1 MANKYRY
8 PKGHPKAG
16 QFQPA
21 KEGARQF
28 IRENFNEITAGE
40 IPIKKLTAQ
49 EKRIYAGLKGND
61 YGNRFNFGTEKIY
74 DPTGAINTYLKS
86 INVKKQT
93 TDLNTV
99 LPKKAKEV
107 FLDLYNADNQFA
119 DDKKRVTWIKGKLDK
134 LKSYKTKSGE
144 MLDVLKLVEKMKQTE
159 WDLIYLGHTARPN
172 ISQPSEKGCFK
183 RNTSDSI
190 RYSLGGTGGYM
201 VNPSGAKRLLEFI
214 EKNGMTNAID
224 TVQQLFADHG
234 NVFYV
239 NPRIVLFDVDE
250 DTDIQK
256 DFDTSLDLDEKSVVI
271 RESEIWEK
279 WGIDPEKILMSPSP
293 LNEDGYHTYQIT
305 KNTYVNIPVEL
316 ITEENKNDIRLTRL

>member
-1 MANKYRY
+1 LGRPFLSTMANKYRY

-28 IRENFNEITAGE
+28 VRENFNDIAAGD
-40 IPIKKLTAQ
+40 IAIKKLSTL

-74 DPTGAINTYLKS
+74 DPTGALKTYLKS

-119 DDKKRVTWIKGKLDK
+119 DDKKRVTFIKGKLNQ

-144 MLDVLKLVEKMKQTE
+144 LLDVLKLVEKYEKKGFKLKLSNLQGKASEGAQAVLNLTKYENRKIAQMQKKHKDKFIRMRFEYNPVINSKKKTITIKLKKTTFQ
-159 WDLIYLGHTARPN
+159 DL
-172 ISQPSEKGCFK
+172 S
-183 RNTSDSI
+183 NT
-190 RYSLGGTGGYM
+190 
-201 VNPSGAKRLLEFI
+201 P
-214 EKNGMTNAID
+214 
-224 TVQQLFADHG
+224 
-234 NVFYV
+234 
-239 NPRIVLFDVDE
+239 
-250 DTDIQK
+250 
-256 DFDTSLDLDEKSVVI
+256 
-271 RESEIWEK
+271 
-279 WGIDPEKILMSPSP
+279 
-293 LNEDGYHTYQIT
+293 
-305 KNTYVNIPVEL
+305 
-316 ITEENKNDIRLTRL
+316 

>member
-28 IRENFNEITAGE
+28 VRENFNDIAAGD
-40 IPIKKLTAQ
+40 IAIKKLSTL

-74 DPTGAINTYLKS
+74 DPTGALKTYLKT

-119 DDKKRVTWIKGKLDK
+119 DDKKRVTFIKGKLNQ

-144 MLDVLKLVEKMKQTE
+144 LLDVLKLVEKYEKKGFKLKLSTLQGKASEGAQAVLNLTKYENRKIAQMQKKHKDKFIRMRFEYNPVINSKKKTITIKLKKTTFQ
-159 WDLIYLGHTARPN
+159 DL
-172 ISQPSEKGCFK
+172 S
-183 RNTSDSI
+183 NT
-190 RYSLGGTGGYM
+190 
-201 VNPSGAKRLLEFI
+201 P
-214 EKNGMTNAID
+214 
-224 TVQQLFADHG
+224 
-234 NVFYV
+234 
-239 NPRIVLFDVDE
+239 
-250 DTDIQK
+250 
-256 DFDTSLDLDEKSVVI
+256 
-271 RESEIWEK
+271 
-279 WGIDPEKILMSPSP
+279 
-293 LNEDGYHTYQIT
+293 
-305 KNTYVNIPVEL
+305 
-316 ITEENKNDIRLTRL
+316 

>member
-74 DPTGAINTYLKS
+74 DPTGALKTYLKS

-144 MLDVLKLVEKMKQTE
+144 MLDVLKLVEKYEKKGFKLKLT
-159 WDLIYLGHTARPN
+159 DL
-172 ISQPSEKGCFK
+172 KG
-183 RNTSDSI
+183 
-190 RYSLGGTGGYM
+190 
-201 VNPSGAKRLLEFI
+201 
-214 EKNGMTNAID
+214 
-224 TVQQLFADHG
+224 
-234 NVFYV
+234 
-239 NPRIVLFDVDE
+239 
-250 DTDIQK
+250 
-256 DFDTSLDLDEKSVVI
+256 
-271 RESEIWEK
+271 
-279 WGIDPEKILMSPSP
+279 
-293 LNEDGYHTYQIT
+293 
-305 KNTYVNIPVEL
+305 KNTQGTDAVLNLTKYENRKIAQMQKKHKDKFIRMRFEYNPVINSKTKT
-316 ITEENKNDIRLTRL
+316 ITIKLKKTTFQDLTNS

>member
-16 QFQPA
+16 QFQPS

-28 IRENFNEITAGE
+28 VRENFNDIAAGD
-40 IPIKKLTAQ
+40 IAIKKLSTL

-74 DPTGAINTYLKS
+74 DPTGALKTYLKS

-119 DDKKRVTWIKGKLDK
+119 DDKKRVTFIKGKLNQ

-144 MLDVLKLVEKMKQTE
+144 LLDVLKLVEKYEKKGFKLKLSNLQGKASEGAQAVLNLTKYENRKIAQMQKKHKDKFIRMRFEYNPVINSKKKTITIKLKKTTFQ
-159 WDLIYLGHTARPN
+159 DL
-172 ISQPSEKGCFK
+172 S
-183 RNTSDSI
+183 NT
-190 RYSLGGTGGYM
+190 
-201 VNPSGAKRLLEFI
+201 P
-214 EKNGMTNAID
+214 
-224 TVQQLFADHG
+224 
-234 NVFYV
+234 
-239 NPRIVLFDVDE
+239 
-250 DTDIQK
+250 
-256 DFDTSLDLDEKSVVI
+256 
-271 RESEIWEK
+271 
-279 WGIDPEKILMSPSP
+279 
-293 LNEDGYHTYQIT
+293 
-305 KNTYVNIPVEL
+305 
-316 ITEENKNDIRLTRL
+316 

>member
-28 IRENFNEITAGE
+28 VRENFNDIAAGD
-40 IPIKKLTAQ
+40 IAIKKLSTL

-74 DPTGAINTYLKS
+74 DPTGALKTYLKS

-119 DDKKRVTWIKGKLDK
+119 DDKKRVTFIKGKLNQ

-144 MLDVLKLVEKMKQTE
+144 LLDVLKLVEKYEKKGFKLKLSNLQGKASEGAQAVLNLTKYENRKIAQMQKKHKDKFIRMRFEYNPVINSKKKTITIKLKKTTFQ
-159 WDLIYLGHTARPN
+159 DL
-172 ISQPSEKGCFK
+172 S
-183 RNTSDSI
+183 NT
-190 RYSLGGTGGYM
+190 
-201 VNPSGAKRLLEFI
+201 P
-214 EKNGMTNAID
+214 
-224 TVQQLFADHG
+224 
-234 NVFYV
+234 
-239 NPRIVLFDVDE
+239 
-250 DTDIQK
+250 
-256 DFDTSLDLDEKSVVI
+256 
-271 RESEIWEK
+271 
-279 WGIDPEKILMSPSP
+279 
-293 LNEDGYHTYQIT
+293 
-305 KNTYVNIPVEL
+305 
-316 ITEENKNDIRLTRL
+316 